1 MGAGA
6 VSQQTGTVSRHALL
20 QARTRQFPGGNRRRA
35 NDAYADPH
43 TAEKYVTS
51 MGKTSIVGLD
61 VRLSV
66 ATYLTETLGPRFTP
80 PPLLTEMV
88 QRGQLGRKTGQGFY
102 SW

>member
-1 MGAGA
+1 
-6 VSQQTGTVSRHALL
+6 
-20 QARTRQFPGGNRRRA
+20 
-35 NDAYADPH
+35 
-43 TAEKYVTS
+43 

-88 QRGQLGRKTGQGFY
+88 QRVSSGARRVKAFIRGEPDGC
-102 SW
+102 W